1 MTPDEQCGEAQTLLN
16 TGQDYRTAVLLF
28 NDALSRDGFV
38 PGSVPDDPHHR
49 ALAYRALMGAAN
61 ALHSRRKGDWPD
73 ALAYAQLA
81 VECAASDE
89 ERANA
94 TECCA
99 ELMIK
104 LNDCVGARGLMPST
118 PERTAQINAK
128 IEIRLINE
136 ARVKKSSIGDAMR
149 DGPQSP
155 VKYINSATQQLDA
168 LRAELDNS
176 PVGDI
181 TCADVESI
189 ELTDDMGTKMQ
200 NVVKNAGRLCQIL
213 RPRDECAARHA
224 VERVSIRLDSAKPR
238 VVMGSWNLRFYS
250 EFHSMGKM
258 KVKAEHVV
266 NLLSRDNV
274 HLLALQEG
282 PGASTDF
289 NSGRAMYRSFDDF
302 KTALGEEI
310 DKVNRDLGRRFRFEA
325 VLTGGESAVFVWD
338 DVAYSLQRI
347 GRVDGTTGSDGG
359 LTCNLVDSNVELEKA
374 LWASWTNGDT
384 TVTEGWIKR
393 PPCFLILKHLTTGS
407 YLGMLSAHLKAKA
420 PDNSLDQTRNEARLL
435 SHAAECVAANV
446 EALGGGAVM
455 VAGDF
460 NLGPPGDLR
469 EGSAPRVA
477 WQRLSEC
484 GFRWLVDSGGGTV
497 SSNIDELCKSGG
509 HLYDNIWIKTTGSDS
524 SFGDG
529 ARATGRVHEPPDAR
543 IALDDFKH
551 VEHAAR
557 SAVTG
562 DFCTAFLHGRMQSA
576 FQKDFVA
583 HWSDHWPVIGEL
595 PFGDAPAAAPP
606 NEVPLLQVDRLA
618 DDLRHLR
625 TRA

>member
-1 MTPDEQCGEAQTLLN
+1 MTPDEQCGEAQRLLN

-38 PGSVPDDPHHR
+38 PGSVPDDPRHR

-81 VECAASDE
+81 VECAASNE

-94 TECCA
+94 TECCSD
-99 ELMIK
+99 LMIE

-168 LRAELDNS
+168 LRARLDNS

-181 TCADVESI
+181 TCADVKSI
-189 ELTDDMGTKMQ
+189 ELTDDMGTKIQ

-213 RPRDECAARHA
+213 QPRDECAASHA
-224 VERVSIRLDSAKPR
+224 VERVLIRLDSAKPR
-238 VVMGSWNLRFYS
+238 VIMGSWNLRFYS
-250 EFHSMGKM
+250 KFHSMGKM

-266 NLLSRDNV
+266 KLLSCDNV
-274 HLLALQEG
+274 HVLALQEG
-282 PGASTDF
+282 PGAMTDF
-289 NSGRAMYRSFDDF
+289 DTTRAMYKSFDDF
-302 KTALGEEI
+302 KTALSDEI
-310 DKVNRDLGRRFRFEA
+310 AKVNRDLGRTFRFEA

-338 DVAYSLQRI
+338 DDAYRLQRI

-359 LTCNLVDSNVELEKA
+359 LTCNLVDSNVELEKE
-374 LWASWTNGDT
+374 LWKAWTKGDT

-393 PPCFLILKHLTTGS
+393 PPCFLILKHVTTRS
-407 YLGMLSAHLKAKA
+407 YLGMLSAHLKAKE
-420 PDNSLDQTRNEARLL
+420 DNILDQTRNEARLL
-435 SHAAECVAANV
+435 SHAAECVAAEV

-455 VAGDF
+455 VVGDF

-469 EGSAPRVA
+469 EGSAPQGA
-477 WQRLSEC
+477 WERLSEC
-484 GFRWLVDSGGGTV
+484 GFRYLVDSGGGTV

-543 IALDDFKH
+543 IALDDFKR

-557 SAVTG
+557 SAVAG
-562 DFCTAFLHGRMQSA
+562 DFCTAFLNGRMQSA

-595 PFGDAPAAAPP
+595 PFGDPPAAAPP
-606 NEVPLLQVDRLA
+606 NEDPLLGQVTEALG
-618 DDLRHLR
+618 HLH
-625 TRA
+625 THA